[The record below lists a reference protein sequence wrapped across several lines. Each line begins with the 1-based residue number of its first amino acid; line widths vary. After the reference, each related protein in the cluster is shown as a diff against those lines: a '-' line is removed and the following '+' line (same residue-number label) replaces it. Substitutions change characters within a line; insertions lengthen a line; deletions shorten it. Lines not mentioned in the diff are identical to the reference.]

1 MQEREGII
9 ESTFFVF
16 ACTGTGIGT
25 ACTDKPRMVQEA
37 AAKISSARLGVPKT
51 QAHKDAIAASQRR
64 RAAAASILQAVESVH
79 SAQPASAPAVG
90 AG

>member
-1 MQEREGII
+1 MLTLHVLTRP
-9 ESTFFVF
+9 
-16 ACTGTGIGT
+16 
-25 ACTDKPRMVQEA
+25 DMLQEA
-37 AAKISSARLGVPKT
+37 AAKVSSARLGVPKT

-79 SAQPASAPAVG
+79 SQQPASAPAPG